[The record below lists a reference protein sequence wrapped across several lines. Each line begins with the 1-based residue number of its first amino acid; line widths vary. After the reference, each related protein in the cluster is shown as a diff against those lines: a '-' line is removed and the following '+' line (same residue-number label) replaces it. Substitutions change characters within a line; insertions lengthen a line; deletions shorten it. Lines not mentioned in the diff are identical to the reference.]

1 MRTSLDR
8 QSRQQPRQD
17 RRSAACATAL
27 WVVWV
32 AAVTI
37 AGRAADASAPT
48 KPPARVLLIT
58 GVDYPGHVW
67 RQTAPAL
74 RAQLEKDPRLNVTVV
89 EDPRFLDSTSL
100 TNYAAIVLHFQNW
113 ETPGPGA
120 AARENLRRFVERG
133 GGLVL
138 THFAC
143 GAWYGEW
150 PEFKNLAGRAWF
162 GPNGG
167 RQHDP
172 HGTFAVNI
180 RDTSHPVTAGLKD
193 FETTDE
199 LYTCLAGDR
208 PIEILATSRS
218 KVDGK
223 DYPMAFVLDYGK
235 GRVFH
240 SPLGHDVK
248 ALTLPGVAE
257 LFRRGTAW
265 AAGLSPVAD

>member
-1 MRTSLDR
+1 MRTRSDRHEGRRPLDGL
-8 QSRQQPRQD
+8 
-17 RRSAACATAL
+17 RSAACAGVL
-27 WVVWV
+27 WSVCVGGIAFV
-32 AAVTI
+32 GQAAGTP
-37 AGRAADASAPT
+37 ASA
-48 KPPARVLLIT
+48 KPAARVLLVT
-58 GVDYPGHVW
+58 GIDYPGHVW

-89 EDPRFLDSTSL
+89 EDPRFLDSPSL
-100 TNYAAIVLHFQNW
+100 TNYAAVVLHFQNW
-113 ETPGPGA
+113 ETPGPGP

-162 GPNGG
+162 GPDGG

-172 HGTFAVNI
+172 HGAFTVSI
-180 RDTSHPVTAGLKD
+180 RDASHPVTAGLKD

-199 LYTCLAGDR
+199 LYTCLEGDA
-208 PIEILATSRS
+208 PIQVLATAKS

-223 DYPMAFVLDYGK
+223 DYPMAFVLNYGQ

-240 SPLGHDVK
+240 SPLGHD
-248 ALTLPGVAE
+248 ARAFEAEGVGE
-257 LFRRGTAW
+257 LLRRGTAW
-265 AAGLSPVAD
+265 VAVR